1 MSEIEKIIVTAVRE
15 GIGPVAAFKKFVI
28 VKRLPKTRS
37 GKVVRNTLTALLN
50 EKSFRIPST
59 IEDPTVYDDL
69 RKELSEAGYKN
80 LGDQVKY
87 KIYLNK
93 RG

>member
-1 MSEIEKIIVTAVRE
+1 MIVTIVRE

-37 GKVVRNTLTALLN
+37 GKVPRNTLTALLN
-50 EKSFRIPST
+50 GKSYHIPST

-69 RKELSEAGYKN
+69 RKELSEAGYQN
-80 LGDQVKY
+80 LGESSQT
-87 KIYLNK
+87 
-93 RG
+93 